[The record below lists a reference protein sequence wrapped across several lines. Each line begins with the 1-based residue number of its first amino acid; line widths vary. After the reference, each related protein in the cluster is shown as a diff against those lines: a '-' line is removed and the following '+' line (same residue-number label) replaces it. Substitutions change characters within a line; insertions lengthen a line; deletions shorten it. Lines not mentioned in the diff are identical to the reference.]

1 MLRLHELRPNQGS
14 RTTRQRVGRGIGS
27 GSGKTSSRGQK
38 GQGSR
43 SGGTKGAA
51 FEGGQTP
58 LQRRLPKRGF
68 KNYPFKKEYAIINV
82 EDLAT
87 FAPGTVVTPE
97 LLAET
102 GAVRLNKDGV
112 KVLGKGEIN
121 KAVTVRANA
130 FSKTAAE
137 KIAAA
142 GGAIEVI

>member
-1 MLRLHELRPNQGS
+1 MLKLHEIKPNQGS
-14 RTTRQRVGRGIGS
+14 RATRHRVGRGIGS
-27 GSGKTSSRGQK
+27 GLGKTSGRGQK

-51 FEGGQTP
+51 FEGGQTT

-68 KNYPFKKEYAIINV
+68 KNYPFKKEYAIVNI
-82 EDLAT
+82 EDLAA
-87 FAPGTVVTPE
+87 FSPGTVVTPQ
-97 LLAET
+97 LLAEV
-102 GAVRLNKDGV
+102 GAVRLKNDGV
-112 KVLGKGEIN
+112 KVLGKGEID